1 MAARWR
7 EARCACP
14 KIAALSHLPD
24 TTSMTT
30 EKIDGVSVS
39 TQASVYFDGNCVSH
53 GITFP
58 DGTKKSVGVV
68 LPATLT
74 FNTGAPEIMECVA
87 GSCEYRLDGTDTWL
101 TSQPG
106 EQFSIPGNSKFDI
119 RVTEAYHYIC
129 HFG

>member
-1 MAARWR
+1 MT
-7 EARCACP
+7 
-14 KIAALSHLPD
+14 
-24 TTSMTT
+24 TTS
-30 EKIDGVSVS
+30 IAGVTVS
-39 TQASVYFDGNCVSH
+39 TQANVYFDGKCVSH
-53 GITFP
+53 GITLA

-87 GSCEYRLDGTDTWL
+87 GDCEYKLAGTETWVR
-101 TSQPG
+101 SQAG
-106 EQFSIPGNSKFDI
+106 ERFSVPGNSSFQI

>member
-1 MAARWR
+1 M
-7 EARCACP
+7 
-14 KIAALSHLPD
+14 S
-24 TTSMTT
+24 TTQIS
-30 EKIDGVSVS
+30 GVAVN
-39 TQASVYFDGNCVSH
+39 TQASVYFDGKCVSH
-53 GITFP
+53 GITSP

-87 GSCEYRLDGTDTWL
+87 GGCEYKLAGTDAWL
-101 TSQPG
+101 KSGPG
-106 EQFSIPGNSKFDI
+106 EQFSVPGNSSFEI